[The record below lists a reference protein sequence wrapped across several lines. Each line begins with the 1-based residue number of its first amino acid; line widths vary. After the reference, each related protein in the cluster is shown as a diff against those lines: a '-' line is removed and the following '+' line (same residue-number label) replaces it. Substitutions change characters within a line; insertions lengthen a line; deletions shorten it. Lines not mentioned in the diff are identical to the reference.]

1 MASPVRRVVTTR
13 GHDGRS
19 TRLADGPAPNV
30 MVRKA
35 AGWTS
40 TVLWHTAGTP
50 AAFSGCEDWSLG
62 DFPVEPRPGG
72 TVFRVV
78 EFPPESAGA
87 AAGDNAAI
95 LTELG
100 LPAHATAA
108 GAHRSM
114 HRTDTVDYC
123 VVLSGEIDMV
133 LEDGEVHLQA
143 GDVLVQQGT
152 LHAFINRGTQPCR
165 IAAVLVDARG
175 AAAAGA

>member
-1 MASPVRRVVTTR
+1 MASPIRRVVTTTSAE
-13 GHDGRS
+13 GRAR
-19 TRLADGPAPNV
+19 RLFDGPAPNV

-40 TVLWHTAGTP
+40 TVIWHTASVP
-50 AAFSGCEDWSLG
+50 ARFSGREDWSLG
-62 DFPVEPRPGG
+62 DFPVEPSPGG

-78 EFPPESAGA
+78 EFPPEAAGA
-87 AAGDNAAI
+87 AQGDNAAI
-95 LTELG
+95 LRELG
-100 LPAHATAA
+100 LPPDARGA

-114 HRTDTVDYC
+114 HGTATVDFC
-123 VVLSGEIDMV
+123 AVLSGEIDMV
-133 LEDGEVHLQA
+133 LEDGEVHLRA

-175 AAAAGA
+175 AAAAGR